1 MVSSAGILVT
11 GSLPRKQT
19 PDETPEDCIRRMEK
33 ERIFNYGINRRD
45 ILPNILYKKDSYH
58 A

>member
-1 MVSSAGILVT
+1 MLIFIWDYLEKLILAMVSSAGILVT

-33 ERIFNYGINRRD
+33 ERNF
-45 ILPNILYKKDSYH
+45 
-58 A
+58 